1 MIREIKQCGFR
12 MGVDLIRVEIRDM
25 GLTPIISEQKRR
37 ESACLVFRL
46 LFKAPPVD
54 VLIAKRND
62 TTTTI
67 RIGNHT
73 DFLVQFVINLHE

>member
-12 MGVDLIRVEIRDM
+12 MGVDLVRVEIRGM

-46 LFKAPPVD
+46 MLF
-54 VLIAKRND
+54 
-62 TTTTI
+62 
-67 RIGNHT
+67 
-73 DFLVQFVINLHE
+73 

>member
-1 MIREIKQCGFR
+1 MIREIKQYGFR
-12 MGVDLIRVEIRDM
+12 MGVDLIRVEIRGMD
-25 GLTPIISEQKRR
+25 LTPIISEQKRR

-46 LFKAPPVD
+46 MLFKAPVVD

-67 RIGNHT
+67 
-73 DFLVQFVINLHE
+73 